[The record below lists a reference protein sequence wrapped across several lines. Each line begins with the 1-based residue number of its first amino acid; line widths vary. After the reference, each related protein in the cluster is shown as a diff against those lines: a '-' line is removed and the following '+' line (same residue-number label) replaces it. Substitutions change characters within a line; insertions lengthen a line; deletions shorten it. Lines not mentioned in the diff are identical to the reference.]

1 MIFRL
6 QNMVH
11 GGDRLTCCLSW
22 MDSTLGESL
31 SSLSK
36 KLNTIGWTSASQDRE
51 RIYISYWRLG
61 EIGALIIAEPPGE
74 LRNTG
79 SLGLGWSLG
88 ICFLF

>member
-1 MIFRL
+1 MAQL
-6 QNMVH
+6 
-11 GGDRLTCCLSW
+11 G

-36 KLNTIGWTSASQDRE
+36 RLNTIGWTSASQDRE